1 MIERYQEKKKKKQ
14 NLVCSIKESLSMVAE
29 SKIKQLPEIRY
40 LLVLKHGIMLRAAFT
55 RGQSLPALGCLGL
68 FFKVLKARG
77 MTSLFIKKKK
87 KTPSLVIC
95 LICTCL

>member
-1 MIERYQEKKKKKQ
+1 
-14 NLVCSIKESLSMVAE
+14 LSMVVE

-40 LLVLKHGIMLRAAFT
+40 LLVLRHGIMLKAAFT
-55 RGQSLPALGCLGL
+55 RGQSLPAVGCSGL

-87 KTPSLVIC
+87 TKNEKPLLLSV
-95 LICTCL
+95 